1 MPTRRQEKLAQV
13 VKQAVSREIQHG
25 LNDPRIE
32 GIVSVTA
39 VEMAGDLRSA
49 EVYLSILGRSPGAEN
64 ATYAAI
70 KGARRRLQGVVA
82 KAVKS
87 KFCPVIQLH
96 KDEKFKRTLETM
108 NLIDQAAS
116 EYAHDDSSDE
126 ENMDRMSETVD
137 PPIEGEL

>member
-1 MPTRRQEKLAQV
+1 MPTRRQEKIAQV

-39 VEMAGDLRSA
+39 VKMAPDLRSA
-49 EVYLSILGRSPGAEN
+49 DVYISVLGRSPGAEN

-70 KGARRRLQGVVA
+70 QGARRRIQGVVA

-96 KDEKFKRTLETM
+96 KDEKFKKTLETM
-108 NLIDQAAS
+108 NLIDRAAS
-116 EYAHDDSSDE
+116 EYQDDDPLDE
-126 ENMDRMSETVD
+126 EDHDQVSETVD
-137 PPIEGEL
+137 PPIEGAL

>member
-32 GIVSVTA
+32 GIVSVTT
-39 VEMAGDLRSA
+39 VEMAADLRSA

-64 ATYAAI
+64 ATFKAI
-70 KGARRRLQGVVA
+70 QGARRRLQAVVA
-82 KAVKS
+82 KSVKS

-96 KDEKFKRTLETM
+96 RDEKFKKTLETM
-108 NLIDQAAS
+108 NLIDQAAM
-116 EYAHDDSSDE
+116 EYTPDDPTDQETLDE
-126 ENMDRMSETVD
+126 MSQTVD